1 MKPVHTLVLLRTL
14 VWDLLETKEVGERNG
29 SRAPASTHPPTSELG
44 PGQTQTTGSDTGR
57 MASDPDPSVFTAMVS
72 RLGGPSIAPEEL
84 DWAFDT
90 LAGARTMDFFLSR
103 VQSGNKSLGDVALEK
118 EERDMLVPYFA
129 HAFCLPTDL

>member
-1 MKPVHTLVLLRTL
+1 
-14 VWDLLETKEVGERNG
+14 
-29 SRAPASTHPPTSELG
+29 
-44 PGQTQTTGSDTGR
+44 

-90 LAGARTMDFFLSR
+90 LAGARIMDFFLSR

-129 HAFCLPTDL
+129 RAFRLSTDL